1 MPIRNMA
8 GFLAVMLMNVLLLV
22 LAIFLMFFADPER

>member
-1 MPIRNMA
+1 MA
-8 GFLAVMLMNVLLLV
+8 GFLVVMLINVLLLV